1 MKQNKRSFTLVE
13 ILMVTGIICIIAALI
28 LVTYNGVYQSWSTG
42 NTVAAM
48 KAAHLALDKYMLEN
62 GSYPVEAASSELGKL
77 CKESSSDSDIIKTAK
92 KKLFEDLLQ
101 DCSPY
106 SYKKSNGDL
115 LIYDDYGPKPPKDP
129 KEIFYRF
136 PMDNSK
142 GFALFSKGKNGEWGN
157 GDDIVYLS
165 QGDSDRKPGFYRCSV
180 EDNSGK
186 LEIDT
191 GDEVEPIA
199 Q

>member
-13 ILMVTGIICIIAALI
+13 VLVVAGIICIIAALI

-42 NTVAAM
+42 NTAAAM

-62 GSYPVEAASSELGKL
+62 GSYPVEADSSELGKL
-77 CKESSSDSDIIKTAK
+77 CKNKDGDSDIIKTAK
-92 KKLFEDLLQ
+92 
-101 DCSPY
+101 
-106 SYKKSNGDL
+106 
-115 LIYDDYGPKPPKDP
+115 KDP

-142 GFALFSKGKNGEWGN
+142 GFALFSKGKDGEWGN

-180 EDNSGK
+180 EKNSGK